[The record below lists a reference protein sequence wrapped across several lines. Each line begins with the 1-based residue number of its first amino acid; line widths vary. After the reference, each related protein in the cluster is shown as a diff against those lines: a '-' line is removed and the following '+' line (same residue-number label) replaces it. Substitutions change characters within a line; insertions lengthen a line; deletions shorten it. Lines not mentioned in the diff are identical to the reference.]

1 MIGSRGW
8 MAAVVATG
16 ALAIIIYF
24 FVLRTTVGFGIFVFW
39 VLGLC
44 MTIQLAKD
52 AIFRQPSPLEAVE
65 NEIRREFGRT

>member
-8 MAAVVATG
+8 MAAVVATE
-16 ALAIIIYF
+16 ALATIIY
-24 FVLRTTVGFGIFVFW
+24 FW

>member
-1 MIGSRGW
+1 
-8 MAAVVATG
+8 MAAVVATE
-16 ALAIIIYF
+16 ALATIIY
-24 FVLRTTVGFGIFVFW
+24 FW